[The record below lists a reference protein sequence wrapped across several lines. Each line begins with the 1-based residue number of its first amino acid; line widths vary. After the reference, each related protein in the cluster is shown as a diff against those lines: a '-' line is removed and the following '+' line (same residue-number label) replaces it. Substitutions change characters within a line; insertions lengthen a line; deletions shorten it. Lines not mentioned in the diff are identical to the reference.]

1 MSSSVFHIQA
11 TPADDGN
18 LREGCGAGSGYGSGD
33 DADDSD
39 EGSDLNGD
47 AVHPS
52 AHDLNWDPVRPP
64 TASGS
69 GPHQRGRK
77 RRTLRLCNSC
87 GEFAYIAKGK
97 CSNRKGILGRRRKS
111 KGKQRRGCGP

>member
-1 MSSSVFHIQA
+1 MSSSLFHIQA

-18 LREGCGAGSGYGSGD
+18 LREGCGTGSGSGSGD

-52 AHDLNWDPVRPP
+52 AHDLNVDPVRPP
-64 TASGS
+64 HS
-69 GPHQRGRK
+69 QRLRTTSTGKKTSNSPDVQQLRPGGIHSERK
-77 RRTLRLCNSC
+77 V
-87 GEFAYIAKGK
+87 F
-97 CSNRKGILGRRRKS
+97 
-111 KGKQRRGCGP
+111 